1 TGIRIETRA
10 GRGKTADGGRRTADG
25 DSATGA
31 VPSVV
36 CRPPSAVCRPPS
48 ISSPALYYTDPRA
61 RSEVRPDHAQ
71 QHVKRKCPHQHG
83 EGQRPKPRRP
93 APEPSQPAAR
103 EGNGDRSQR
112 RKEI

>member
-1 TGIRIETRA
+1 
-10 GRGKTADGGRRTADG
+10 
-25 DSATGA
+25 
-31 VPSVV
+31 
-36 CRPPSAVCRPPS
+36 S

-112 RKEI
+112 RKEIPPLRLEVLHVETQEGRKHEERVEAQEPGPLAGKRRRKGGYPRSG